1 MINMEQRDI
10 AVLSERMGHI
20 EERIT
25 ELGGNFQ
32 AIQKSYYILNEHH
45 HQLEIA
51 VATLRAELGTVS
63 AIIKWILSPT
73 VVIGF
78 LIQLAKI
85 CEVI

>member
-1 MINMEQRDI
+1 MEQKEI
-10 AVLSERMGHI
+10 AVLHQKIEHV

-25 ELGGNFQ
+25 ELAGNYQ